1 MVTVESV
8 VPEISHLVRE
18 YYLRTIFPE
27 IQKCRNYRGGNST
40 QTKFI
45 LIAILVTD

>member
-8 VPEISHLVRE
+8 VPEISNLVRE
-18 YYLRTIFPE
+18 YWEPYYLKFKVSE
-27 IQKCRNYRGGNST
+27 LKGGNST

-45 LIAILVTD
+45 LMAILVTD